1 MIRRNPNK
9 SLGALQRAIELSG
22 MVFLL
27 SLSAHAVQA
36 GELRVAIEGVRGDRG
51 TVRVAVY
58 RAGSGFLKPGQEHA
72 AMFQRAV
79 TGDLFVIFGGLPADR
94 YAVAVYHDE
103 NANGELDSNLLGIP
117 LEGTGFSEGA
127 VPGFGPPSF
136 NDAALSVPTDGQA
149 STRAR
154 LSY

>member
-1 MIRRNPNK
+1 MIRRIPNK
-9 SLGALQRAIELSG
+9 PLKALQRVTTLSG
-22 MVFLL
+22 MAILL
-27 SLSAHAVQA
+27 ALSVPASQA
-36 GELRVAIEGVRGDRG
+36 GELRVAIEGIRDDKG

-58 RAGSGFLKPGQEHA
+58 RAGAGFLKPGQEHA

-79 TGDLFVIFGGLPADR
+79 AGELFVVFAGLPEDR

-117 LEGTGFSEGA
+117 LEGVGFSEGA

-136 NDAALSVPTDGQA
+136 DDAALAVPTDGQA
-149 STRAR
+149 ATRAKM
-154 LSY
+154 SY

>member
-9 SLGALQRAIELSG
+9 PLGAMQRAVKLSG

-27 SLSAHAVQA
+27 ALSAHAVQA
-36 GELRVAIEGVRGDRG
+36 GELRVAIDGIRDDKG

-72 AMFQRAV
+72 AMFQRAAS
-79 TGDLFVIFGGLPADR
+79 GDLSVVFGGLPADR

-103 NANGELDSNLLGIP
+103 NANGELDTNLLGIP

-136 NDAALSVPTDGQA
+136 DDAALAVPADGQV